1 MNSKPSTSRKTT
13 KVGLVTSSSADKS
26 VVVKVENLVMHP
38 LYQKFVRTSSKFM
51 AHDEE
56 NSCNE
61 GDDTDDKKQVNRS
74 LFESAAGAGRTKISA
89 RGHGLSLGSGIEAL
103 RGSERVPA

>member
-1 MNSKPSTSRKTT
+1 MSGRENTPNKTT
-13 KVGLVTSSSADKS
+13 KVGLVTSSGADKS

-56 NSCNE
+56 NTCNE
-61 GDDTDDKKQVNRS
+61 GDRVLIEECRP
-74 LFESAAGAGRTKISA
+74 
-89 RGHGLSLGSGIEAL
+89 LSKRKRWRVRKVIERAQ
-103 RGSERVPA
+103 

>member
-1 MNSKPSTSRKTT
+1 MSNKEQTSRKTT
-13 KVGLVTSSSADKS
+13 KVGLVTSNAPDKS

-38 LYQKFVRTSSKFM
+38 LYQKFVRTSSNFM

-61 GDDTDDKKQVNRS
+61 GDRVLIEECRPLSKRKRWRVR
-74 LFESAAGAGRTKISA
+74 KI
-89 RGHGLSLGSGIEAL
+89 IERAQ
-103 RGSERVPA
+103 